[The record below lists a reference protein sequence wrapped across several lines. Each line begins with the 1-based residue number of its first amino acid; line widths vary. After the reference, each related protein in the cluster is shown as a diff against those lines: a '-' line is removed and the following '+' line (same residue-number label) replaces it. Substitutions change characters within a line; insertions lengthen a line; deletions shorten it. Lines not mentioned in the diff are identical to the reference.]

1 MIFVAPLA
9 LLYLGWLSLQ
19 GTSSFGAV
27 AWTTEVTIMGT
38 GVISMVPLVLFAFA
52 TRRLTYTTLGL
63 LQYVAPTCQ
72 FLMGWLV
79 FGEPFAGIRIVGF
92 LLIWAGIAC
101 YTVSTI
107 RRQMASTA

>member
-1 MIFVAPLA
+1 
-9 LLYLGWLSLQ
+9 
-19 GTSSFGAV
+19 
-27 AWTTEVTIMGT
+27 
-38 GVISMVPLVLFAFA
+38 
-52 TRRLTYTTLGL
+52 
-63 LQYVAPTCQ
+63 
-72 FLMGWLV
+72 MGWLV